1 MKRFRLRRVISISII
16 SVSVWGSAFA
26 ASAQTWPTST
36 IYLIVPYTAGGNT
49 DTMARFLA
57 SSLTATLGQPV
68 VVENKSGA
76 GGAIATDYVA
86 KSNKDGYTLLFGTSA
101 QISVVPLVQK
111 VRYDPIGDFSPISI
125 YGRGPDILAVNAAL
139 PVSTLADFV
148 AYAKAH
154 PDELCYGSGGVGS
167 IAHLAGSLFSKRAGI
182 DMCHVPYKGGAQ
194 VMTDL
199 MAGQI
204 KVYLGNASEILP
216 AARGRNVKALAVSS
230 WARLPEEPDLPT
242 ISETLP
248 GFVVEPWN
256 GLLAPRGTPASVL
269 NRLERATIDAAHDPS
284 IVVKLRQLGISA
296 AGTTS
301 KDFVTAIH
309 DEKIFYEEAVQTAG
323 LGSSK

>member
-1 MKRFRLRRVISISII
+1 MKRIRLRHVLSILPILFL
-16 SVSVWGSAFA
+16 VCGGAFA

-57 SSLTATLGQPV
+57 SSLTGSLGQPV
-68 VVENKSGA
+68 VVENKGGA

-111 VRYDPIGDFSPISI
+111 VRYDPINDFSPISI

-167 IAHLAGSLFSKRAGI
+167 IAHLAGSLFAKRAGI

-194 VMTDL
+194 VLTDL

-216 AARGRNVKALAVSS
+216 AARGKNVKALAVSS
-230 WARLPEEPDLPT
+230 RARLPEEPNLPT
-242 ISETLP
+242 MSETLP

-269 NRLERATIDAAHDPS
+269 DRLEKAAIDAAHDPA
-284 IVVKLRQLGISA
+284 IVAKLRQLGISA

-301 KDFVTAIH
+301 KDFVSAIR
-309 DEKIFYEEAVQTAG
+309 DERAFYEEAVRTAG
-323 LGSSK
+323 LGISR